1 MTPLVPLAPS
11 TASTEPL
18 SEEPRVRYET
28 NYGPGDG
35 RAAYEP
41 VEEAESDD
49 ALPADAPAGQVAL
62 HYATSPHTFFKRL
75 VQHWVE
81 VHGLV
86 EN

>member
-1 MTPLVPLAPS
+1 
-11 TASTEPL
+11 
-18 SEEPRVRYET
+18 
-28 NYGPGDG
+28 
-35 RAAYEP
+35 